1 MTTTIESA
9 ATTIRTPRVEFEV
22 DEAQLAAIPFPARYS
37 GRTLE
42 AYRHDLL
49 GFFQWGHR
57 PGHRRARS
65 EPCAHRAVPRLD
77 GGPRARGLDDRPPAV
92 DGLWLLG
99 LNGLRV
105 SEACA
110 TNIED
115 LGIERGHRTL
125 RIVGKGNKPATV
137 PLVPRTARTID
148 LAVGERHEGPILR
161 RRDGPTPRPA
171 HRAPVGPRCWQARRA
186 WRRAPSRAASRV
198 HHGGPRRRRAA
209 ARRPDR
215 RPARRPAHDH
225 HLRPSTTE
233 LRPPRCLC
241 RGGVRRGRLTLSQ
254 ATSCCTSGT
263 GHSGCQESDHAGRAS
278 PGKLWHE

>member
-22 DEAQLAAIPFPARYS
+22 DEAQLAAISFLCPLQGPPAR
-37 GRTLE
+37 GVPPRPT
-42 AYRHDLL
+42 RLL
-49 GFFQWGHR
+49 PVGHR

-92 DGLWLLG
+92 DGLLLLPVRSHRRAHPLEPRPVRPPATGPPTDARGLDRSELGVLLFTAEQYDRDHAALAVLLG

-148 LAVGERHEGPILR
+148 LAVGERHEG
-161 RRDGPTPRPA
+161 
-171 HRAPVGPRCWQARRA
+171 Q
-186 WRRAPSRAASRV
+186 
-198 HHGGPRRRRAA
+198 
-209 ARRPDR
+209 
-215 RPARRPAHDH
+215 
-225 HLRPSTTE
+225 
-233 LRPPRCLC
+233 
-241 RGGVRRGRLTLSQ
+241 
-254 ATSCCTSGT
+254 
-263 GHSGCQESDHAGRAS
+263 AGRWRACC
-278 PGKLWHE
+278 P